1 MPQGSESV
9 IPCRPTDPDVKM
21 TFKHRGR
28 DITDQL
34 GSNQFKYDPQRG
46 LVIER
51 GNIMYH
57 TGLLMCEASKGDK
70 SNSYKAILTFIPV
83 EPPKTPSILEQG
95 SVVQV
100 CALKC

>member
-1 MPQGSESV
+1 
-9 IPCRPTDPDVKM
+9 M

-28 DITDQL
+28 DITEQL
-34 GSNQFKYDPQRG
+34 DSNQFKYDPQRG

-57 TGLLMCEASKGDK
+57 TGLLMCEARKGNK
-70 SNSYKAILTFIPV
+70 SNPYRAVMQFTPV

-95 SVVQV
+95 SVVQS
-100 CALKC
+100 LP